1 MGEQSFLGSLLGF
14 GTPLLEKLFHFKI
27 QVSVSLSF
35 VAKLWHCL
43 SFSNEELPRQAVGLF
58 LLCSVLKGFNSSQV
72 GSLAGAAH
80 LLHANAGVL
89 RVTPQEQ
96 KSCLEYKGKSY
107 LDQFIQ

>member
-1 MGEQSFLGSLLGF
+1 M
-14 GTPLLEKLFHFKI
+14 
-27 QVSVSLSF
+27 LSQARYAI
-35 VAKLWHCL
+35 VCGKQARCVQ
-43 SFSNEELPRQAVGLF
+43 RAVGA
-58 LLCSVLKGFNSSQV
+58 LLLVGVLKGFNSSQV

-80 LLHANAGVL
+80 LLNANAGVL